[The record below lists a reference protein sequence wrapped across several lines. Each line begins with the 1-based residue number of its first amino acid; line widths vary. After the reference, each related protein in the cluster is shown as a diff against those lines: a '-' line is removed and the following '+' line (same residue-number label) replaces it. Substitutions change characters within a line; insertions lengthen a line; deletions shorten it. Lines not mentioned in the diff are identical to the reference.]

1 MMSQWCVR
9 RSSSAVVILASVN
22 ALGHS
27 PNDRLR
33 GDKDR
38 GAIVEAADEVE
49 QQLAAGLGERQIAE
63 FVENDEVRPS
73 QVIGEPALPAIT
85 GWACPQ
91 TGSRQGPWPAEVWRR

>member
-1 MMSQWCVR
+1 MRSAIRQMTGFVVTRTEVR
-9 RSSSAVVILASVN
+9 S
-22 ALGHS
+22 
-27 PNDRLR
+27 
-33 GDKDR
+33 
-38 GAIVEAADEVE
+38 ADEVE